1 MSDAEIFFTLDDE
14 DATYRPGEEIA
25 GTVHLRTESELEP
38 TDLQLELE
46 WYTGGRGST
55 NRETVETAHFQTEA
69 LGAGE
74 EGEHRFSFEAPGG
87 PFTYVG
93 ELVDVHWRI
102 RATLDASWIGDPTAQ
117 VALTLEPGPTDAL
130 DWGGTSTHSERVGDT
145 GGAASVRWG
154 ALIFG
159 LLIAVVP
166 PIYVFGFI
174 EDPLGRM
181 MGTIG
186 VIIFSGG
193 GLYFVYRAVRNA
205 IAGARLG
212 DLDVTIEPE
221 AVEPGSTLSVH
232 IGITP
237 DSSVSLQGID
247 AVLVGRERV
256 EYSDARDDT
265 SRDRTAHHRFHESNE
280 TLSEARGATLRAGEN
295 TEYEL
300 EFPIPETAPTT
311 FHAPSNDIEWQL
323 ELTVSIPHWPDLV
336 HHEPIVVRPPA
347 TERTDEEAGRASSAR

>member
-1 MSDAEIFFTLDDE
+1 MSDAEIFFRLDDA
-14 DATYRPGEEIA
+14 DATYRPGEQIA
-25 GTVHLRTESELEP
+25 GTVHVRTESELEP
-38 TDLQLELE
+38 TALQLELE

-55 NRETVETAHFQTEA
+55 DRETVETAQFQTEA
-69 LGAGE
+69 LGTGE

-117 VALTLEPGPTDAL
+117 IALTLEPGPTDAF
-130 DWGGTSTHSERVGDT
+130 DWGGTNTHSERVGDT
-145 GGAASVRWG
+145 GEAASVRWG

-159 LLIAVVP
+159 LLFAIAP

-174 EDPLGRM
+174 EDPVGQM
-181 MGTIG
+181 AGTVA

-193 GLYFVYRAVRNA
+193 GLYFVYQALRNA
-205 IAGARLG
+205 VAGARLG
-212 DLDVTIEPE
+212 DLDVTVDPE
-221 AVEPGSTLSVH
+221 AVEPGRTLSVR

-237 DSSVSLQGID
+237 DSGVSLQGIE

-256 EYSDARDDT
+256 EYRDARDET
-265 SRDRTAHHRFHESNE
+265 PRERTAHHRFHESKE
-280 TLSEARGATLRAGEN
+280 TLSEARGAALKAGEN
-295 TEYEL
+295 VEYEL
-300 EFPIPETAPTT
+300 EFPVPESAPTT
-311 FHAPSNDIEWQL
+311 FHAPSNDVEWQL
-323 ELTVSIPHWPDLV
+323 ELTVSIPHWPDLL

-347 TERTDEEAGRASSAR
+347 IDRADEEAGRESAAR